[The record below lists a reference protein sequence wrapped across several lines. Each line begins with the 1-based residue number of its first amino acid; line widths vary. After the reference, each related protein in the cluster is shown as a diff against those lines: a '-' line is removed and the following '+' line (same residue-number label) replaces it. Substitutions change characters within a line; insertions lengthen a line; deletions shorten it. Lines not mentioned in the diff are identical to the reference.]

1 MLLANRCGY
10 LKQNLMNRQPYTL
23 SKEQKLFKEIKD
35 KEEKYIILI
44 NSLEVLLNDIE
55 KGKDVKEELKSM
67 IKYKRAYKQR
77 ISYEEFLE
85 KNGYAAGFGSWLE
98 KDGKRFLKWD
108 IEAKFHSEN
117 Q

>member
-1 MLLANRCGY
+1 
-10 LKQNLMNRQPYTL
+10 MNKQPYPL
-23 SKEQKLFKEIKD
+23 SREQKIFKEIKD
-35 KEEKYIILI
+35 KEEKYISLM
-44 NSLEVLLNDIE
+44 NSLQVLLNDIE

-67 IKYKRAYKQR
+67 IKYKRYYKQK

-85 KNGYAAGFGSWLE
+85 KNGYVAGFGSWLE

-108 IEAKFHSEN
+108 IEAKFHSGN